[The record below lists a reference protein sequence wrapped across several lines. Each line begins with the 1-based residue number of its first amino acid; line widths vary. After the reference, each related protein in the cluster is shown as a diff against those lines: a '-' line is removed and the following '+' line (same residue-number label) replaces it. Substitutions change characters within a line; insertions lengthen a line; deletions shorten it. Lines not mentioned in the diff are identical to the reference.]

1 MAVSLDFLDL
11 GPGAAG
17 RQTVT
22 LNEGLSPRGEN
33 GLMQITA
40 LLRRSSAKAEV
51 ADEAADKSSA
61 TDAPAPAAATRSLRT
76 RLHAWWEGYD
86 LPPVASASEDDKP
99 ETPAKPG
106 AAAKPAAAAKTPAK
120 ELWSHDRIEVAQILW
135 GKDFASPLGAA
146 TLAELTAPLVLEKNS
161 TLMHLGCGL
170 GGGTRALV
178 AAHAVKAT
186 GMESSPALAKAGME
200 LSGAAKLKAGAP
212 IGPVDLGSVQMKP
225 AVFDRAVIEHVLHMI
240 DDKEAALARI
250 VPALKPDARILVLDF
265 IVQGKAPG
273 PAIEAW
279 AKVDPAPVKPWGLD
293 AARKAFAKLN
303 IDLSEVAD
311 QSERYRALIVH
322 GLDEFLKA
330 AASQAFKR
338 TLTVPLKREVDI
350 WAARMAAMDAGELKP
365 MALYGVKAR

>member
-1 MAVSLDFLDL
+1 
-11 GPGAAG
+11 
-17 RQTVT
+17 
-22 LNEGLSPRGEN
+22 
-33 GLMQITA
+33 MQITA

-51 ADEAADKSSA
+51 AAEAADKSSA
-61 TDAPAPAAATRSLRT
+61 TDAPAPAAATRSLRA
-76 RLHAWWEGYD
+76 RLRAWWEGYD
-86 LPPVASASEDDKP
+86 LPPAAPASEDDKP
-99 ETPAKPG
+99 ETPS
-106 AAAKPAAAAKTPAK
+106 KPAAAAKTPAK
-120 ELWSHDRIEVAQILW
+120 ELWSRDRIEVAQILW
-135 GKDFASPLGAA
+135 GKNFVSPLGAV
-146 TLAELTAPLVLEKNS
+146 TLAELATPFALEKDM
-161 TLMHLGCGL
+161 TFMHLGCGL
-170 GGGTRALV
+170 GGGMRALV

-200 LSGAAKLKAGAP
+200 LSGAAKLKAVAP

-225 AVFDRAVIEHVLHMI
+225 EVFDRALIEHVLHTI
-240 DDKEAALARI
+240 DDKESALARI

-265 IVQGKAPG
+265 IVQGKSPG

-279 AKVDPAPVKPWGLD
+279 AKVDPVPVKPWGLD

-311 QSERYRALIVH
+311 QSERYHALIVH

-330 AASQAFKR
+330 AGSQAFKR

>member
-1 MAVSLDFLDL
+1 
-11 GPGAAG
+11 
-17 RQTVT
+17 
-22 LNEGLSPRGEN
+22 
-33 GLMQITA
+33 MQITA

-51 ADEAADKSSA
+51 ADEAAEKSSA
-61 TDAPAPAAATRSLRT
+61 TDAPAPAAATHSLLT
-76 RLHAWWEGYD
+76 RLHAWWEGYE

-99 ETPAKPG
+99 ETPAKP
-106 AAAKPAAAAKTPAK
+106 AAAKPAAAAKVPAK

-135 GKDFASPLGAA
+135 GKDFVSPLGAA
-146 TLAELTAPLVLEKNS
+146 TLAELAAPLVLEKGM
-161 TLMHLGCGL
+161 TLVHLGCGL

-186 GMESSPALAKAGME
+186 GMESSPALANAGMN
-200 LSGAAKLKAGAP
+200 LSKAAKLKAEAP
-212 IGPVDLGSVQMKP
+212 IGVVELGSVQVKP
-225 AVFDRAVIEHVLHMI
+225 TVFDRAVIEHMLHTI

-250 VPALKPDARILVLDF
+250 VPALKPEARILVLDF
-265 IVQGKAPG
+265 VVQGKAPG
-273 PAIEAW
+273 PAIAAW
-279 AKVDPAPVKPWGLD
+279 AKVDAAPVKPWGLD

-311 QSERYRALIVH
+311 QSERYRTLIVH

-330 AASQAFKR
+330 AGSQAFKR

-365 MALYGVKAR
+365 VALYGVKAR